1 MSELNHLFFY
11 GNEYHP
17 HQVFLNVPAGDI
29 FQIAELSIIKGSE
42 IPEHTQICDE
52 ITYVFSGK
60 AKVYSDD
67 ECFEMT
73 AGQIHFIKKDTYHK
87 IVADADSNFHYYCF
101 GFMVN
106 QDNPEMKKYQRE
118 VRKLKHFLVNDDG
131 RMNPLDLILISRY
144 ISDGC
149 VTHLQLLMN
158 EYYNYTDE
166 SAQMIH
172 HYFCQIVMEL
182 GRIARGEW
190 DNNPGRVNSASVN
203 KVVYRVLKYIDREHW
218 NISSVKQIAEALSYS
233 EYYLSHIFKDKMEIT
248 IKEYLMQR
256 KILAATEL
264 LKNTSMGIEE
274 ISEHLNFSSAHT
286 FRQAFKRYMNMNA
299 SEYRNKMR

>member
-1 MSELNHLFFY
+1 MNESNHLFFY

-17 HQVFLNVPAGDI
+17 NQAFLKVPAGDI
-29 FQIAELSIIKGSE
+29 FQIAELSIIRGSE

-52 ITYVFSGK
+52 ITYVVSGK

-87 IVADADSNFHYYCF
+87 IVADANSNFHYCCF
-101 GFMVN
+101 GFLVN
-106 QDNPEMKKYQRE
+106 PENPEMKTYEQE
-118 VRKLKHFLVNDDG
+118 VRDMKHFLVDDDG
-131 RMNPLDLILISRY
+131 SMK
-144 ISDGC
+144 
-149 VTHLQLLMN
+149 THFQLLMN
-158 EYYNYTDE
+158 EYYNYTEE
-166 SAQMIH
+166 SDKMLH
-172 HYFCQIVMEL
+172 HYFCQIVMVL

-190 DNNPGRVNSASVN
+190 GNSPGRINSASVN
-203 KVVYRVLKYIDREHW
+203 SVVYRVLKYIDKEHW
-218 NISSVKQIAEALSYS
+218 NISSVKQIAEHLSYS
-233 EYYLSHIFKDKMEIT
+233 EYYLSHIFKEKMEIT

-274 ISEHLNFSSAHT
+274 IAEHLNFSSAHT

-299 SEYRNKMR
+299 SEYRNRMMV